1 MHWSRTGGPSPVK
14 WTGTRMSPRRPGR
27 RTGGTSLSRSR
38 TLRPP
43 STPQLGMARTRRRNR
58 FKSILEDRDT
68 QITNL
73 KIECDM
79 YRSQHVQATKE
90 EEEDL
95 KQKHMDQ
102 VQM

>member
-1 MHWSRTGGPSPVK
+1 MAD
-14 WTGTRMSPRRPGR
+14 TRK
-27 RTGGTSLSRSR
+27 
-38 TLRPP
+38 
-43 STPQLGMARTRRRNR
+43 RNR

-79 YRSQHVQATKE
+79 SRSQHVQATKE

-102 VQM
+102 VQMWKYGRSRLHRPEEDEAGPVHQ

>member
-1 MHWSRTGGPSPVK
+1 MAD
-14 WTGTRMSPRRPGR
+14 TRK
-27 RTGGTSLSRSR
+27 
-38 TLRPP
+38 
-43 STPQLGMARTRRRNR
+43 RNR

-79 YRSQHVQATKE
+79 SRSQHVQATKE

-95 KQKHMDQ
+95 KQKHKFRCASTEDQ
-102 VQM
+102 DYTALKKMRLAQYTNDYSEP